1 MQPSHDLQLDGCK
14 SNLKEEVQPLSSS
27 SSSSSTLLPII
38 NIIVPIFF
46 LRLQKWENL
55 NDKRRA
61 GICPIYFQT
70 KMTPYI
76 FHVYI
81 AKCKLHKCKMH
92 NLPCK
97 LHIAYHAD
105 CNIAWYTLP
114 IAHYPLHHTNAKC
127 ILHYAHF
134 RLHIAHIA
142 STSSLFGIALPT
154 DHLLCPAPVYP
165 AGKKKY

>member
-14 SNLKEEVQPLSSS
+14 SNLKEEVQPLSST
-27 SSSSSTLLPII
+27 STLLPII
-38 NIIVPIFF
+38 IIIIPIFF

-92 NLPCK
+92 NVPCK
-97 LHIAYHAD
+97 LHIAYHTH

-114 IAHYPLHHTNAKC
+114 ITHCTIQMQSAYCTMHTSDC
-127 ILHYAHF
+127 T
-134 RLHIAHIA
+134 LHI
-142 STSSLFGIALPT
+142 
-154 DHLLCPAPVYP
+154 
-165 AGKKKY
+165 